1 MTHMLSSPRLG
12 GALLIAAL
20 AGCST
25 NSIIGME
32 SGEKGVFFKRLSVGC
47 VVGKAKPTTL
57 SGVELDPEEVY
68 PGESVA
74 HIASIERCTK
84 EGTPPPD
91 SIRVVRQIVVGGQVV
106 ATNTEEVAPQIDR
119 NGVWEVRSMIN
130 IGKNPP
136 GTYQVRTTLEA
147 DGRRQIEVETFTVLR

>member
-1 MTHMLSSPRLG
+1 MTYMRPPHRLCCV
-12 GALLIAAL
+12 LLVAAMS
-20 AGCST
+20 GCAT
-25 NSIIGME
+25 NTLIGFE
-32 SGEKGVFFKRLSVGC
+32 SGEKGVFFKRLSLGC
-47 VVGKAKPTTL
+47 VVGRAKPTTL

-74 HIASIERCTK
+74 HIASIDRCAK
-84 EGTPPPD
+84 EGTSTTD

-106 ATNTEEVAPQIDR
+106 ATNTEEVAPEITR

-130 IGKNPP
+130 IGRNPP
-136 GTYQVRTTLEA
+136 GSYQVRTTLEA